1 MLSDSSQQRVAVFF
15 LKSPVAYNALDRKPV
30 SVLFLILS
38 SDAKSHLATLAAVSH
53 LCQHPDFLDF
63 LAKRPSKEELVTRI
77 AAAEASWAKA
87 AED

>member
-1 MLSDSSQQRVAVFF
+1 MINDQGAQRVAVFF

-38 SDAKSHLATLAAVSH
+38 ADARNHLATLAAVSH
-53 LCQHPDFLDF
+53 LCQDPDFLAF
-63 LAKRPSKEELVTRI
+63 LAKRPSKEELVARI
-77 AAAEASWAKA
+77 AKAEADWAKA